1 MTRTLRSSTLALGLL
16 VLTSSAAVAQGNL
29 SGQGFGYPPGQLSPR
44 GLATGGGIAEVD
56 PQTATNPAALMLW
69 GAHVLFGQY
78 DPEFRTVEVEGLGS
92 ARTRIARFPGI
103 GASFRL
109 GERVAVGL
117 NATTYLDR
125 TWATRFERQ
134 QMIADDTMTVS
145 TVLANDGSINDLRL
159 AAAYGIT
166 QTISI
171 GLAGHFFTGEHRF
184 THQQAFPDT
193 ARFAGIVERSD
204 VQYTG
209 AAVSGGVEARIG
221 RLWQLG
227 ASARYGGDITARLAD
242 TTLSRARIPNRY
254 GASVAYHGLEG
265 ATISARASYEQW
277 SSLQPLGTAAV
288 TAFDG
293 WDLGAGADVLG
304 PRFGRRTVVLRAG
317 ARHRTLPFG
326 AAGQKVDET
335 SFSAG
340 LGIPVAIDRAALD
353 VTLVRASRNPQ
364 GRITASGPAGPVAAD
379 VSETAY
385 TLSFGIRVR
394 P

>member
-1 MTRTLRSSTLALGLL
+1 MTRTLRSIALALSLL
-16 VLTSSAAVAQGNL
+16 ALSGSAAAAQGNL

-56 PQTATNPAALMLW
+56 PQSATNPAALMLW
-69 GAHVLFGQY
+69 GAHVVFGQY
-78 DPEFRTVEVEGLGS
+78 DPEYRTLDVEGVGR
-92 ARTRIARFPGI
+92 ARTRTARFPGV

-109 GERVAVGL
+109 GERVAVGA

-134 QMIADDTMTVS
+134 QIIADDTVTVA
-145 TVLANDGSINDLRL
+145 TVLANDGSISDLRVAL
-159 AAAYGIT
+159 SYGVRSNV
-166 QTISI
+166 SI
-171 GLAGHFFTGEHRF
+171 GLGGHFFTGEHRF
-184 THQQAFPDT
+184 THQQTFPDT
-193 ARFAGIVERSD
+193 ARFTGIVERSD

-209 AAVSGGVEARIG
+209 AAVSGGFEARIG

-227 ASARYGGDITARLAD
+227 ASARYGGDITAQVAD

-254 GASVAYHGLEG
+254 GASVAYHGVEG
-265 ATISARASYEQW
+265 ATISARASWEEW

-293 WDLGAGADVLG
+293 WDFGAGADVLG
-304 PRFGRRTVVLRAG
+304 PRIGRRTIVVRAG
-317 ARHRTLPFG
+317 ARHRGLPFG
-326 AAGQKVDET
+326 AAGQKVNET
-335 SFSAG
+335 AFSAG
-340 LGIPVAIDRAALD
+340 LGLPVAIDRAALD
-353 VTLVRASRNPQ
+353 VTVVRASRTPE
-364 GRITASGPAGPVAAD
+364 GRIAANGPAGPLSAD